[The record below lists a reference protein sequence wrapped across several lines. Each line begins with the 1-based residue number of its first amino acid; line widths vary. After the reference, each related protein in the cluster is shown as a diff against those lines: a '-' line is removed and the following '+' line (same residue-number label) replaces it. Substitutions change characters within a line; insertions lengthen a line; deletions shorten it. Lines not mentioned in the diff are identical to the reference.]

1 MQPAN
6 PVPEAQPLSSNEFW
20 PKPLNLD
27 RPSEIDHDIA
37 LGPRAAYQR
46 IAVGRRLNRVG
57 PIADVAADERRLA
70 IVADPVAARPSH
82 RYIARLGH
90 LQEALER
97 RVQTDIEA
105 AAREGYQR
113 PRADGFGR
121 RVRRLERSRGNS
133 RCQGRTRSERLGVNA
148 VGGYS
153 PGCEAGGQIGH
164 KGRRP
169 A

>member
-6 PVPEAQPLSSNEFW
+6 PFPEAQHLSSNEFW

-70 IVADPVAARPSH
+70 IVADPGAARPSH
-82 RYIARLGH
+82 RYIARLGIS
-90 LQEALER
+90 R
-97 RVQTDIEA
+97 RLWNAGSQRTLRPLRAKDTSGPVPTGSAGGCGGLSGA
-105 AAREGYQR
+105 AAIPGVR
-113 PRADGFGR
+113 DG
-121 RVRRLERSRGNS
+121 
-133 RCQGRTRSERLGVNA
+133 
-148 VGGYS
+148 
-153 PGCEAGGQIGH
+153 
-164 KGRRP
+164 P
-169 A
+169 APNVSV